1 MSTAGIIA
9 EYNPFHNGHLYQAEQ
24 IRSTLGCEHIIS
36 VMSGDY
42 IQRGLPAVCSK
53 YLRADMTVSNGIDAV
68 FELPMVFATAS
79 AGDFAFAGVSLLE
92 KLHAVDYLVFGFI
105 DEFNFFK
112 AARYSIARILFG
124 SAITGTASGKR
135 PANAF
140 ARAAG

>member
-24 IRSTLGCEHIIS
+24 ICSTLGCEHIIS

-53 YLRADMTVSNGIDAV
+53 YLRADMAVSNGIDAV

-92 KLHAVDYLVFGFI
+92 KLHAVDYLVFGAECNDVDLLNTIANFLI
-105 DEFNFFK
+105 D
-112 AARYSIARILFG
+112 
-124 SAITGTASGKR
+124 
-135 PANAF
+135 
-140 ARAAG
+140 